1 MNLQPPGPMT
11 SALITSRRLA
21 IGTIGV
27 AVGVLAL
34 KIAAYLATGSLA
46 LYSDALESIVN
57 VVTAVIA
64 AAALQLAARPP
75 DRHHQYGHHKAEYL
89 AAVIEGVL
97 IVLAAVA
104 IFRAAA
110 DALAAPKPFEI
121 TALGLGLSAL
131 ATTINAAWAWVLITR
146 GRLNRS
152 PALTADGWHLATD
165 VVSSLAVLAGLSL
178 VVVTGYKPFDA
189 LLALMVAVYILWTG
203 ARLLRESMS
212 GLMDEAA
219 TAEVTRQ
226 IHRVITSTADG
237 ALEAHDIKTRIAGR
251 ATFIEFH
258 LVVPASMTVK
268 TAHDICDRVEVALAS
283 AIPGAEVLIH
293 LEPEGEAQPTGAVVL

>member
-1 MNLQPPGPMT
+1 
-11 SALITSRRLA
+11 
-21 IGTIGV
+21 
-27 AVGVLAL
+27 
-34 KIAAYLATGSLA
+34 
-46 LYSDALESIVN
+46 
-57 VVTAVIA
+57 
-64 AAALQLAARPP
+64 
-75 DRHHQYGHHKAEYL
+75 
-89 AAVIEGVL
+89 
-97 IVLAAVA
+97 
-104 IFRAAA
+104 
-110 DALAAPKPFEI
+110 
-121 TALGLGLSAL
+121 
-131 ATTINAAWAWVLITR
+131 VLITR